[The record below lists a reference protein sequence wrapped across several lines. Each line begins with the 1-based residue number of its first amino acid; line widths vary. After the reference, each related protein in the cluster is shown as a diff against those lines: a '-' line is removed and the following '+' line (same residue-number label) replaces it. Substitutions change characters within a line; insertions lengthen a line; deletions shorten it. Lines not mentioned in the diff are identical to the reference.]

1 MAVGLTGTYNQLMA
15 VGLTGTYN
23 QFDARSSLF
32 MILCSLM
39 MATLRQPK
47 HAAEIRKNI
56 RCVFDG
62 IRFFTTEYTWGATS

>member
-1 MAVGLTGTYNQLMA
+1 MAVRLTGI
-15 VGLTGTYN
+15 YN

-32 MILCSLM
+32 MILCGLM

-56 RCVFDG
+56 CCVFDG
-62 IRFFTTEYTWGATS
+62 IPFFTTEHNWDATS